1 MKFLKKDK
9 IVYIIGHR
17 NPDTDSICSA
27 IAYAD
32 IKNRIAKENEIYEAK
47 RAGQLNEETE
57 FVLNYFEME
66 PPALLQNVGTQVK
79 DMEIRMTPGASRSL
93 SVKRAWKL
101 MQDADAVTLPI
112 TDDEGML
119 QGIIT
124 KGDIAESYMDAYDN
138 TILAKAKTQYASIA
152 DTLDGTVLV
161 GNEMDYFVKGH
172 TWFGAIQSAMTGSYI
187 KEHDLVVLGNR
198 VEDQIFALEANVSC
212 MIVCLNAKVSP
223 LIQTLA
229 KERDIVIISTPYDT
243 FTVARLIQQSIPIQ
257 FFMHTDNLIT
267 FKLDDFT
274 EDIKDVMAK
283 VRFRAF
289 PVTDGQG
296 KYVGTI
302 SRRNWLDIK
311 KKNLILV
318 DHNDKSQAVSQIE
331 EAEILEI
338 VDHHRIGTL
347 ETMQP
352 VMFRNEPVGCTAT
365 IMYKIYKENRLEI
378 PKKIAGL
385 LCSAI
390 LSDTL
395 MFRSPTCTLY
405 DKEVA
410 EELAKIAEIDMESYA
425 SKMFKAGSNLA
436 SKSAEEI
443 FKQDYK
449 VFDIGNVT
457 FGVGQISFM
466 SDDELEGVKERL
478 KPYIEKEIE
487 KLGVK
492 WVYFMLTDILHRSTQ
507 LLCFGKG
514 AKKLV
519 EETFEVSIE
528 QGECYLEGVVSRK
541 KQLIPKFMMTL
552 QQ

>member
-1 MKFLKKDK
+1 MKKDK
-9 IVYIIGHR
+9 TVYIIGHK

-32 IKNRIAKENEIYEAK
+32 IKNRTAKENEIYEPK
-47 RAGQLNEETE
+47 RAGQMNEETE
-57 FVLNYFEME
+57 FVLHYFDVE
-66 PPALLQNVGTQVK
+66 PPAYLQTVGTQVK
-79 DMEIRMTPGASRSL
+79 DMDIRMTPGANSNM

-101 MQDADAVTLPI
+101 MQDAKAVTLPI
-112 TDDEGML
+112 TSEDGTLMGL
-119 QGIIT
+119 IT

-138 TILAKAKTQYASIA
+138 TILAKSRTQYANIA
-152 DTLDGTVLV
+152 DTLDGEVLV
-161 GNEMDYFVKGH
+161 GNGHAYFVKGRV
-172 TWFGAIQSAMTGSYI
+172 WFGAFQPAMMGNYI
-187 KEHDLVVLGNR
+187 KENDLIVLGNR

-212 MIVCLNAKVSP
+212 MIVCLGAAVSP
-223 LIQTLA
+223 TIQLLA
-229 KERDIVIISTPYDT
+229 KEREIVIISTPYDT
-243 FTVARLIQQSIPIQ
+243 FTVARLIHQSIPIKY
-257 FFMHTDNLIT
+257 FMNCENLIT

-274 EDIKDVMAK
+274 DEIKEVMAK
-283 VRFRAF
+283 VRYRAF
-289 PVTDGQG
+289 PVTDSQG
-296 KYVGTI
+296 KYIGTI

-318 DHNDKSQAVSQIE
+318 DHNDKSQSVSQIE

-338 VDHHRIGTL
+338 VDHHRIGSL
-347 ETMQP
+347 ETIQP

-365 IMYKIYKENRLEI
+365 ILYKIYQEKGLEI
-378 PKKIAGL
+378 SKTIAGL
-385 LCSAI
+385 LCAAI

-395 MFRSPTCTLY
+395 MFRSPTCTVY

-410 EELAKIAEIDMESYA
+410 ENLAQIAQINIESFA
-425 SKMFKAGSNLA
+425 AKMFKAGSNLT
-436 SKSAEEI
+436 SKSEEEI

-449 VFDIGNVT
+449 VFEIGNVT

-466 SDDELEGVKERL
+466 SEEELEHVKARL
-478 KPYIEKEIE
+478 KPYIEKEVDKQKE
-487 KLGVK
+487 K
-492 WVYFMLTDILHRSTQ
+492 WIYFMLTDIIHRSTL

-519 EETFEVSIE
+519 EDSFEVSVE
-528 QGECYLEGVVSRK
+528 QAECYLEGVVSRK

>member
-1 MKFLKKDK
+1 MKKDK
-9 IVYIIGHR
+9 TIYIIGHR

-47 RAGQLNEETE
+47 RAGQINEETE
-57 FVLNYFEME
+57 FILHYFNVD
-66 PPALLQNVGTQVK
+66 PPALLQTVGTQVK
-79 DMEIRMTPGASRSL
+79 DMDILMTPGANSNM

-101 MQDADAVTLPI
+101 MQDAGAVTLPI
-112 TDDEGML
+112 TDEDGML
-119 QGIIT
+119 KGIIT

-152 DTLDGTVLV
+152 DTLDGKILV
-161 GNEMDYFVKGH
+161 GNEHAYFVKGH
-172 TWFGAIQSAMTGSYI
+172 TWFGSVQPAMMGSYI
-187 KEHDLVVLGNR
+187 KENDLIVLGNR

-212 MIVCLNAKVSP
+212 MIVCLNATVSP
-223 LIQTLA
+223 LIQLLA
-229 KERDIVIISTPYDT
+229 KEREIVIISTPYDT
-243 FTVARLIQQSIPIQ
+243 FTVARLIHQSIPIK
-257 FFMHTDNLIT
+257 FFMNCENLIT

-274 EDIKDVMAK
+274 DDIKDVMAK
-283 VRFRAF
+283 VRYRAF
-289 PVTDGQG
+289 PVTDAQG
-296 KYVGTI
+296 RYVGTV
-302 SRRNWLDIK
+302 SRRNLLGMK

-318 DHNDKSQAVSQIE
+318 DHNDKSQAVSQVD
-331 EAEILEI
+331 EAEIIEI

-365 IMYKIYKENRLEI
+365 IMYKIYRENNLEI
-378 PKKIAGL
+378 PKTIAGL

-395 MFRSPTCTLY
+395 MFRSPTCTMY
-405 DKEVA
+405 DKDVA
-410 EELAKIAEIDMESYA
+410 ETLAKIAGIDIESYA
-425 SKMFKAGSNLA
+425 AKMFKAGSNLA
-436 SKSAEEI
+436 SKSSEEI

-449 VFDIGNVT
+449 VFEIENIT

-466 SDDELEGVKERL
+466 SDEELDGVKERL
-478 KPYIEKEIE
+478 KLYISNEIQN
-487 KLGVK
+487 LGVK
-492 WVYFMLTDILHRSTQ
+492 WVYFMLTDILHRSTE
-507 LLCFGKG
+507 LICFGKG

-519 EETFEVSIE
+519 EESFEVPVE
-528 QGECYLEGVVSRK
+528 NGECYLEGVVSRK

>member
-1 MKFLKKDK
+1 MKRETITY
-9 IVYIIGHR
+9 IVGHK

-32 IKNRIAKENEIYEAK
+32 IKNRTADENEVFEAK
-47 RAGQLNEETE
+47 RAGQINEETE
-57 FVLNYFEME
+57 FVLNYFDVEV
-66 PPALLQNVGTQVK
+66 PAYLQTVGTQVR
-79 DMEIRMTPGASRSL
+79 DMEIRKTPGASSSM

-101 MQDADAVTLPI
+101 MQDSNAVTLPV
-112 TDDEGML
+112 TAPDGTL
-119 QGIIT
+119 KGLIT

-138 TILAKAKTQYASIA
+138 TILADSRTQYASIA
-152 DTLDGTVLV
+152 DTLDGEVIV
-161 GNEMDYFVKGH
+161 GNGHAYFVKGRV
-172 TWFGAIQSAMTGSYI
+172 WFGAFQPALMGNYIQ
-187 KEHDLVVLGNR
+187 ENDLIVLGNR

-212 MIVCLNAKVSP
+212 MIVCLNAMVSET
-223 LIQTLA
+223 IKYLA
-229 KERDIVIISTPYDT
+229 REREVVIISTPYDT
-243 FTVARLIQQSIPIQ
+243 FTVARLIHQSIPIKY
-257 FFMHTDNLIT
+257 FMNCENLIT

-274 EDIKDVMAK
+274 DDIKEVMAK
-283 VRFRAF
+283 VRYRAF
-289 PVTDGQG
+289 PVTDNEG

-318 DHNDKSQAVSQIE
+318 DHNDKSQAVNQVD

-338 VDHHRIGTL
+338 IDHHRIGTL

-365 IMYKIYKENRLEI
+365 IMYKIYKERGLEI

-395 MFRSPTCTLY
+395 MFRSPTCTIF

-410 EELAKIAEIDMESYA
+410 EKLAQIAEIDIESYA
-425 SKMFKAGSNLA
+425 AKMFKAGSNLS
-436 SKSAEEI
+436 SKTAEEI

-449 VFDIGNVT
+449 VFEIGAVV

-466 SDDELEGVKERL
+466 SDEEREEVKERL
-478 KPYIEKEIE
+478 KPYIAKEC
-487 KLGVK
+487 KNLGVK
-492 WVYFMLTDILHRSTQ
+492 WVYFMLTDITRRSTE
-507 LLCFGKG
+507 LLCYGKG
-514 AKKLV
+514 AEKLV
-519 EETFEVSIE
+519 EESFEVKVNDAA
-528 QGECYLEGVVSRK
+528 CYLEGIVSRK